1 MNIPNETNLVFE
13 SIKKTLAGKLIGVY
27 LYGSAVMGVLRPE
40 SDVDILVIIND
51 DLNTGER
58 RDLCNQLMKI
68 SG

>member
-51 DLNTGER
+51 DF
-58 RDLCNQLMKI
+58 KYW
-68 SG
+68 